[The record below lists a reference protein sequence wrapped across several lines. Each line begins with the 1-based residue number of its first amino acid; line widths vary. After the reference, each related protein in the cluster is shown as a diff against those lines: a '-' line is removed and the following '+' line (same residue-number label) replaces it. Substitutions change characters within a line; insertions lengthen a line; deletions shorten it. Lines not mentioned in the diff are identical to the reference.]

1 MFTVHSSRFTV
12 HGPAA
17 SSPQSPIAHRPSP
30 SANGLPSVARRAKE
44 GHWPLIIGHWS
55 LVIALLLFAA
65 SRAAADSAD
74 DAETRL
80 RDTLRSTVLQLRDA
94 QNQIAILQGAQAD
107 SDQKNKDLADQL
119 ALLKKHA
126 MDDKAVA
133 DSTAAVLTAK
143 VADQSAEIA
152 RLNDALEKWKADDQ
166 KFRDAA
172 STTEAA
178 RAKLSDEAIV
188 LQRRVDYLEPRNLA
202 LFKLG
207 NDILDRYANFSLGNA
222 LAEKEPFVGVT
233 RVKLE
238 NLVQDYKD
246 KLLDARATP

>member
-1 MFTVHSSRFTV
+1 
-12 HGPAA
+12 
-17 SSPQSPIAHRPSP
+17 
-30 SANGLPSVARRAKE
+30 
-44 GHWPLIIGHWS
+44 
-55 LVIALLLFAA
+55 LFAA

-188 LQRRVDYLEPRNLA
+188 LQRRVDYLEPRNMA

-246 KLLDARATP
+246 KLLDARAAAP

>member
-1 MFTVHSSRFTV
+1 MRTIRSSKFQVPGWLFAIRHSPFVIR
-12 HGPAA
+12 H
-17 SSPQSPIAHRPSP
+17 
-30 SANGLPSVARRAKE
+30 SV
-44 GHWPLIIGHWS
+44 
-55 LVIALLLFAA
+55 LLLGFSLAICGA
-65 SRAAADSAD
+65 SRSAADSAD

-94 QNQIAILQGAQAD
+94 QNQIAVLQGAQAD

-133 DSTAAVLTAK
+133 DSTAAALTAK

-188 LQRRVDYLEPRNLA
+188 LQRRVDYLEPRNMA

-246 KLLDARATP
+246 KLLDARAAAP